1 MKDSSWPLL
10 NNNKM
15 SSNQTEN
22 KPIRLI
28 LVDDHTIIRDGI
40 KALLKDKEDVVVVGE
55 AGTGKEL
62 LALLPEVEADVIMMD
77 INMPEMDGFDTTAYL
92 HEKYENLKIL
102 ILSMLDHESYIAKI
116 IDAGASGY
124 LLKNT
129 GREEMLCGIKIVAGG
144 GQFICSSIALNLL
157 KKLQNPNYKA
167 ATSEEKQTR
176 DLSQREIEILKLIAD
191 GLTNAEI
198 ADKIFTSKRTVE
210 THRQN
215 IIEKTK
221 AKNTAALI
229 KYAIGKGI
237 IT

>member
-1 MKDSSWPLL
+1 MTSTEK
-10 NNNKM
+10 
-15 SSNQTEN
+15 EN

-40 KALLKDKEDVVVVGE
+40 KALLKDKEDIQVVGE
-55 AGTGKEL
+55 ASNGKEL
-62 LALLPEVEADVIMMD
+62 LDLLTHTPADVVMMD
-77 INMPEMDGFDTTAYL
+77 VNMPEMDGFETTTYL
-92 HEKYENLKIL
+92 KEHYEHIKVLV
-102 ILSMLDHESYIAKI
+102 LSMLDHESYISKI
-116 IDAGASGY
+116 LTAGASGY
-124 LLKNT
+124 MLKNT
-129 GREEMLCGIKIVAGG
+129 GREELICGIRIVASG
-144 GQFICSSIALNLL
+144 GQFICSTVALNLL
-157 KKLQNPNYKA
+157 KKLQNPNYKPVSA
-167 ATSEEKQTR
+167 EDKQTR

-229 KYAIGKGI
+229 KYAISKGI
-237 IT
+237 IS

>member
-1 MKDSSWPLL
+1 MLEAQEVISIESPETHLE
-10 NNNKM
+10 
-15 SSNQTEN
+15 S
-22 KPIRLI
+22 PIKVI

-40 KALLKDKEDVVVVGE
+40 KALLKDNKEIEVVGE

-62 LALLPEVEADVIMMD
+62 LDMLAHVDADVVMMD
-77 INMPEMDGFDTTAYL
+77 INMPELDGFETTTL
-92 HEKYENLKIL
+92 LREQNSDLKVL
-102 ILSMLDHESYIAKI
+102 ILSMLDHENYIAKVLE
-116 IDAGASGY
+116 AGASGY

-129 GREEMLCGIKIVAGG
+129 GRDEMVCGIKIVAAG
-144 GQFICSSIALNLL
+144 GQFISSSISLNLL
-157 KKLQNPNYKA
+157 RKLQNPNYKPA
-167 ATSEEKQTR
+167 NAEEKQTR

-229 KYAIGKGI
+229 KYAISKGI
-237 IT
+237 IS

>member
-1 MKDSSWPLL
+1 MV
-10 NNNKM
+10 
-15 SSNQTEN
+15 
-22 KPIRLI
+22 RVI

-40 KALLKDKEDVVVVGE
+40 KALLKDSKDIVVVGE

-62 LALLPEVEADVIMMD
+62 LAMLPNVDADIILMD
-77 INMPEMDGFDTTAYL
+77 INMPELDGFETTTIL
-92 HEKYENLKIL
+92 REQNSDLKIL
-102 ILSMLDHESYIAKI
+102 ILSMLDHENYIAKI
-116 IDAGASGY
+116 LDAGASGY

-129 GREEMLCGIKIVAGG
+129 GREEMICGIKIVAAG
-144 GQFICSSIALNLL
+144 GQFISSAVSFNML
-157 KKLQNPNYKA
+157 KKLQNPNYKSVS
-167 ATSEEKQTR
+167 TEEKQTR

-229 KYAIGKGI
+229 KYAISKGI
-237 IT
+237 IS

>member
-1 MKDSSWPLL
+1 MVET
-10 NNNKM
+10 M
-15 SSNQTEN
+15 QEN
-22 KPIRLI
+22 DVVNII

-40 KALLKDKEDVVVVGE
+40 KALLKDDEGVNVVGE
-55 AGTGKEL
+55 AGNGKEL
-62 LALLPEVEADVIMMD
+62 INMLPDVDASVILMD
-77 INMPEMDGFDTTAYL
+77 INMPEMDGFEATGYIR
-92 HEKYENLKIL
+92 EKFPDKKIL
-102 ILSMLDHESYIAKI
+102 ILSMLDHENYISKVFEV
-116 IDAGASGY
+116 GASGY

-129 GREEMLCGIKIVAGG
+129 GREEMLCAIKIVAKGG
-144 GQFICSSIALNLL
+144 RYLCSDIGFNLL
-157 KKLQNPNYKA
+157 NKLKNPAYK
-167 ATSEEKQTR
+167 TVENTDDKQTR

-237 IT
+237 IS

>member
-1 MKDSSWPLL
+1 MVETL
-10 NNNKM
+10 
-15 SSNQTEN
+15 QEN
-22 KPIRLI
+22 DIIKLI
-28 LVDDHTIIRDGI
+28 IVDDHTIIRDGI
-40 KALLKDKEDVVVVGE
+40 KALMRGNDDIVVVGE
-55 AGTGKEL
+55 ASNGKEL
-62 LALLPEVEADVIMMD
+62 INLLPDLEADVILMD
-77 INMPEMDGFDTTAYL
+77 INMPEMDGFEATGYIR
-92 HEKYENLKIL
+92 EKFPEKKVLV
-102 ILSMLDHESYIAKI
+102 LSMLDHENYINKI
-116 IDAGASGY
+116 FEAGANGY

-129 GREEMLCGIKIVAGG
+129 GREEMVCGVKIVARGG
-144 GQFICSSIALNLL
+144 RYLSSDIGFDLL
-157 KKLQNPNYKA
+157 SKLKNPTYKPVESNSD
-167 ATSEEKQTR
+167 TQTR
-176 DLSQREIEILKLIAD
+176 DLSQREVEILKLIAD

>member
-1 MKDSSWPLL
+1 M
-10 NNNKM
+10 M
-15 SSNQTEN
+15 VETMQEN
-22 KPIRLI
+22 DLIKVI

-40 KALLKDKEDVVVVGE
+40 KALLRESDGISVVGE
-55 AGTGKEL
+55 AGNGKDL
-62 LALLPEVEADVIMMD
+62 INMLPTVAADVILMD
-77 INMPEMDGFDTTAYL
+77 LNMPEMDGFEATSYL
-92 HEKYENLKIL
+92 REKFPEVRVLV
-102 ILSMLDHESYIAKI
+102 LSMLDHESYIAKVFE
-116 IDAGASGY
+116 AGANGY

-129 GREEMLCGIKIVAGG
+129 GREEMVCAIKIVAKGG
-144 GQFICSSIALNLL
+144 RYLCSDIGFNLL
-157 KKLQNPNYKA
+157 NKLKSPSYKA
-167 ATSEEKQTR
+167 AENTEDKQTR
-176 DLSQREIEILKLIAD
+176 DLSQREVEILKLIAD

-237 IT
+237 IS

>member
-1 MKDSSWPLL
+1 MVDTLQEKDII
-10 NNNKM
+10 KVV
-15 SSNQTEN
+15 
-22 KPIRLI
+22 I
-28 LVDDHTIIRDGI
+28 VDDHTIIRDGI
-40 KALLKDKEDVVVVGE
+40 KALMRDNEEIEIVGE
-55 AGTGKEL
+55 ASNGKEL
-62 LALLPEVEADVIMMD
+62 IQLLPNLAADVILMD
-77 INMPEMDGFDTTAYL
+77 INMPEMDGFEATGYL
-92 HEKYENLKIL
+92 REKFPDKKVLV
-102 ILSMLDHESYIAKI
+102 LSMLDHENYISKVFE
-116 IDAGASGY
+116 AGASGY

-129 GREEMLCGIKIVAGG
+129 GREEMVCAVKIVARGG
-144 GQFICSSIALNLL
+144 RYLCSDIGFNLL
-157 KKLQNPNYKA
+157 NKLKNPTYKPVENQ
-167 ATSEEKQTR
+167 EEKQVR
-176 DLSQREIEILKLIAD
+176 DLSQREVEILKLIAD

>member
-1 MKDSSWPLL
+1 
-10 NNNKM
+10 M
-15 SSNQTEN
+15 SEAQEVVMVETPESHLES
-22 KPIRLI
+22 PIKVI
-28 LVDDHTIIRDGI
+28 LVDDHTIIRDGL
-40 KALLKDKEDVVVVGE
+40 KALLKDNKDIVVVGE
-55 AGTGKEL
+55 AGTGREL
-62 LALLPEVEADVIMMD
+62 INMLPTTDADVVLMD
-77 INMPEMDGFDTTAYL
+77 INMPELDGFETTAI
-92 HEKYENLKIL
+92 LKEQNSDLKVL
-102 ILSMLDHESYIAKI
+102 ILSMLDHENYIAKI
-116 IDAGASGY
+116 MDTGASGY

-129 GREEMLCGIKIVAGG
+129 GRDEMVCAIKIVATG
-144 GQFICSSIALNLL
+144 GQFISSAISINLL
-157 KKLQNPNYKA
+157 KKLQNPNYKPA
-167 ATSEEKQTR
+167 VSEEKQTK

-237 IT
+237 IS

>member
-1 MKDSSWPLL
+1 MLEVQELVNIEMPEKLSDNPV
-10 NNNKM
+10 
-15 SSNQTEN
+15 
-22 KPIRLI
+22 RVI

-40 KALLKDKEDVVVVGE
+40 KALLKDNKGIQVVGE

-62 LALLPEVEADVIMMD
+62 LEMLPAIEADVVMMD
-77 INMPEMDGFDTTAYL
+77 INMPEMDGFETTTML
-92 HEKYENLKIL
+92 QEQHSDVKVL
-102 ILSMLDHESYIAKI
+102 ILSMLDHENYIAKI
-116 IDAGASGY
+116 MDAGASGY

-129 GREEMLCGIKIVAGG
+129 GREEMVCGIKIVAAGG
-144 GQFICSSIALNLL
+144 NFISSAISINLL
-157 KKLQNPNYKA
+157 KKLQNPNYKP
-167 ATSEEKQTR
+167 TVTEEKQTR

-229 KYAIGKGI
+229 KYAISKGI
-237 IT
+237 IS

>member
-1 MKDSSWPLL
+1 MLEAQEIVNIEEPEI
-10 NNNKM
+10 
-15 SSNQTEN
+15 QQEN
-22 KPIRLI
+22 LVRVI

-40 KALLKDKEDVVVVGE
+40 KALLKDSKDIVVVGE

-62 LALLPEVEADVIMMD
+62 LAMLPNVDADIILMD
-77 INMPEMDGFDTTAYL
+77 INMPELDGFETTTIL
-92 HEKYENLKIL
+92 REQNSDLKIL
-102 ILSMLDHESYIAKI
+102 ILSMLDHENYIAKI
-116 IDAGASGY
+116 LDAGASGY

-129 GREEMLCGIKIVAGG
+129 GREEMICGIKIVAAG
-144 GQFICSSIALNLL
+144 GQFISSAVSFNML
-157 KKLQNPNYKA
+157 KKLQNPNYKSVS
-167 ATSEEKQTR
+167 TEEKQTR

-229 KYAIGKGI
+229 KYAISKGI
-237 IT
+237 IS

>member
-1 MKDSSWPLL
+1 MLEGQEVVNINTPDTFL
-10 NNNKM
+10 
-15 SSNQTEN
+15 EN
-22 KPIRLI
+22 PVKVI

-40 KALLKDKEDVVVVGE
+40 KALLKDNKDIIVVGE

-62 LALLPEVEADVIMMD
+62 MDMLPNSDVDVIMMD
-77 INMPEMDGFDTTAYL
+77 INMPEMDGFEATSLLQERYSD
-92 HEKYENLKIL
+92 LKIL
-102 ILSMLDHESYIAKI
+102 ILSMLDHENYIAKVL
-116 IDAGASGY
+116 DAGASGY

-129 GREEMLCGIKIVAGG
+129 GREEMICAIKIVAAG
-144 GQFICSSIALNLL
+144 GQFISSAISLNLL
-157 KKLQNPNYKA
+157 KKLQNPNYKQISA
-167 ATSEEKQTR
+167 EEKQTR

-237 IT
+237 IS

>member
-1 MKDSSWPLL
+1 MI
-10 NNNKM
+10 
-15 SSNQTEN
+15 SNQLDT
-22 KPIRLI
+22 KPIRII

-40 KALLKDKEDVVVVGE
+40 RALFKEKPEVEVIGE
-55 AGTGKEL
+55 AGNGKEL
-62 LALLPEVEADVIMMD
+62 IQLLQNTEADLVMMD
-77 INMPEMDGFDTTAYL
+77 LNMPDMDGFDATAYL
-92 HEKYENLKIL
+92 HEKYPNLKIL
-102 ILSMLDHESYIAKI
+102 ILSMLDHESYITKI
-116 IDAGASGY
+116 MDTGASGY

-129 GREEMLCGIKIVAGG
+129 GRDEMLCGIKIVASG
-144 GQFICSSIALNLL
+144 GQFICSAVVRNLL
-157 KKLQNPNYKA
+157 KKMQNQIGKSVV
-167 ATSEEKQTR
+167 SEEKQTR

-229 KYAIGKGI
+229 KYAISKGI
-237 IT
+237 IS

>member
-1 MKDSSWPLL
+1 MLEAQEIVNIEEPEIR
-10 NNNKM
+10 
-15 SSNQTEN
+15 QEN
-22 KPIRLI
+22 LVKVI

-40 KALLKDKEDVVVVGE
+40 KALLKDSKDIVVVGE

-62 LALLPEVEADVIMMD
+62 LAMLPNLDADVVLMD
-77 INMPEMDGFDTTAYL
+77 INMPELDGFETTTIL
-92 HEKYENLKIL
+92 REQNSDLKIL
-102 ILSMLDHESYIAKI
+102 ILSMLDHENYIAKI
-116 IDAGASGY
+116 LDAGASGY

-129 GREEMLCGIKIVAGG
+129 GREEMICGIKIVAAG
-144 GQFICSSIALNLL
+144 GQFISSAVSFNML
-157 KKLQNPNYKA
+157 KKLQNPNYKSVS
-167 ATSEEKQTR
+167 TEEKQTR

-229 KYAIGKGI
+229 KYAISKGI
-237 IT
+237 IS

>member
-1 MKDSSWPLL
+1 MVETL
-10 NNNKM
+10 
-15 SSNQTEN
+15 QEN
-22 KPIRLI
+22 DVIKVII
-28 LVDDHTIIRDGI
+28 VDDHTIIRDGI
-40 KALLKDKEDVVVVGE
+40 KALMRDSNDILVVGE
-55 AGTGKEL
+55 ASNGKEL
-62 LALLPEVEADVIMMD
+62 IDMLPEQATDVILMD
-77 INMPEMDGFDTTAYL
+77 INMPEMDGLEATGYIR
-92 HEKYENLKIL
+92 EKFPEKKIL
-102 ILSMLDHESYIAKI
+102 VLSMLDHENYIAKVFE
-116 IDAGASGY
+116 AGANGY

-129 GREEMLCGIKIVAGG
+129 GREEMVCAIKIVAKGG
-144 GQFICSSIALNLL
+144 RYLCSDIGFNLL
-157 KKLQNPNYKA
+157 NKLKNPTYKPVEN
-167 ATSEEKQTR
+167 SEEKQTR
-176 DLSQREIEILKLIAD
+176 DLSQREVEILKLIAD

>member
-1 MKDSSWPLL
+1 MQEKELI
-10 NNNKM
+10 KV
-15 SSNQTEN
+15 
-22 KPIRLI
+22 I

-40 KALLKDKEDVVVVGE
+40 KALLRDNDGVRVVGE
-55 AGTGKEL
+55 ASNGKEL
-62 LALLPEVEADVIMMD
+62 VNLLPTLEADVILMD
-77 INMPEMDGFDTTAYL
+77 INMPEMDGFEATNYL
-92 HEKYENLKIL
+92 REKFPDVKVLV
-102 ILSMLDHESYIAKI
+102 LSMLDHESYISKVFE
-116 IDAGASGY
+116 AGATGY

-129 GREEMLCGIKIVAGG
+129 GREEMVCAIKIVANGG
-144 GQFICSSIALNLL
+144 RYLCSEIGLNLL
-157 KKLQNPNYKA
+157 NKLKTTGFKPAENM
-167 ATSEEKQTR
+167 EEKQTR

>member
-1 MKDSSWPLL
+1 MQEKELI
-10 NNNKM
+10 KV
-15 SSNQTEN
+15 
-22 KPIRLI
+22 I

-40 KALLKDKEDVVVVGE
+40 KALLRDNDGVQVVGE
-55 AGTGKEL
+55 AGNGKEL
-62 LALLPEVEADVIMMD
+62 INLLPTLEANVILMD
-77 INMPEMDGFDTTAYL
+77 INMPEMDGFEATSYL
-92 HEKYENLKIL
+92 REKYPDIKVLV
-102 ILSMLDHESYIAKI
+102 LSMLDHESYVAKVFE
-116 IDAGASGY
+116 AGANGY

-129 GREEMLCGIKIVAGG
+129 GREEMVCAIKIVASGG
-144 GQFICSSIALNLL
+144 RYLCSEIGLNLL
-157 KKLQNPNYKA
+157 NKLKNTGFKPA
-167 ATSEEKQTR
+167 ETTEEKQTR

>member
-1 MKDSSWPLL
+1 MSQL
-10 NNNKM
+10 NE
-15 SSNQTEN
+15 SDL
-22 KPIRLI
+22 IRVI

-40 KALLKDKEDVVVVGE
+40 KALLRDNTEITVVGE
-55 AGTGKEL
+55 ARNGKDL
-62 LALLPEVEADVIMMD
+62 LEMLPKLETDIIMMD

-92 HEKYENLKIL
+92 TDKYSHIKVL
-102 ILSMLDHESYIAKI
+102 ILSMLDHESYVAKAL
-116 IDAGASGY
+116 DAGACGY

-129 GREEMLCGIKIVAGG
+129 GRDEMICALRIIANG
-144 GQFICSSIALNLL
+144 GQFIGSSISLNLI
-157 KKLQNPNYKA
+157 KKIQNPSLKPVLL
-167 ATSEEKQTR
+167 EEKQTR

-198 ADKIFTSKRTVE
+198 ADRIFTSKRTVE

-229 KYAIGKGI
+229 KYAVGKGI
-237 IT
+237 I

>member
-1 MKDSSWPLL
+1 MVETL
-10 NNNKM
+10 
-15 SSNQTEN
+15 QEN
-22 KPIRLI
+22 DTIKVII
-28 LVDDHTIIRDGI
+28 VDDHTIIRDGI
-40 KALLKDKEDVVVVGE
+40 KALMRDNDEILIVGE
-55 AGTGKEL
+55 AANGKEL
-62 LALLPEVEADVIMMD
+62 INLLPDLAADVILMD
-77 INMPEMDGFDTTAYL
+77 INMPEMDGFEATGYL
-92 HEKYENLKIL
+92 HEKFPEIKVLV
-102 ILSMLDHESYIAKI
+102 LSMLDHENYIAKVF
-116 IDAGASGY
+116 DAGANGY

-129 GREEMLCGIKIVAGG
+129 GREEMLCAIKVVARGG
-144 GQFICSSIALNLL
+144 RYLCSDIGFNLL
-157 KKLQNPNYKA
+157 NKLKNPTYKPA
-167 ATSEEKQTR
+167 ENNDDKQTR
-176 DLSQREIEILKLIAD
+176 DLSQREVEILKLIAD

>member
-1 MKDSSWPLL
+1 MAETMQEQD
-10 NNNKM
+10 
-15 SSNQTEN
+15 
-22 KPIRLI
+22 LI
-28 LVDDHTIIRDGI
+28 KVVLVDDHTIIRDGI
-40 KALLKDKEDVVVVGE
+40 KALLRESDGVSVVGE
-55 AGTGKEL
+55 AGNGREL
-62 LALLPEVEADVIMMD
+62 IDLLPTLEADVILMD
-77 INMPEMDGFDTTAYL
+77 INMPEMDGFEATSYIQERFPQVKVL
-92 HEKYENLKIL
+92 V
-102 ILSMLDHESYIAKI
+102 LSMLDHESYIAKVF
-116 IDAGASGY
+116 DAGANGY

-129 GREEMLCGIKIVAGG
+129 GREEMVCAIRIVAKGG
-144 GQFICSSIALNLL
+144 RYLCSEIGFNLL
-157 KKLQNPNYKA
+157 NKLKSPSFKPAEN
-167 ATSEEKQTR
+167 TEEKQTR

-237 IT
+237 IS

>member
-1 MKDSSWPLL
+1 MLEAQEVL
-10 NNNKM
+10 NIETVDG
-15 SSNQTEN
+15 QQEN
-22 KPIRLI
+22 PVRVI

-40 KALLKDKEDVVVVGE
+40 KALLKDNKDIVVVGE

-62 LALLPEVEADVIMMD
+62 LSMLPHVDADVVMMD
-77 INMPEMDGFDTTAYL
+77 INMPELDGFETTTIL
-92 HEKYENLKIL
+92 REQNSDVKIL
-102 ILSMLDHESYIAKI
+102 ILSMLDHENYIAKI
-116 IDAGASGY
+116 LDAGASGY

-129 GREEMLCGIKIVAGG
+129 GREEMVCGIKIVAAG
-144 GQFICSSIALNLL
+144 GQFISSAISLNLL
-157 KKLQNPNYKA
+157 KKLQNPNYKPVSA
-167 ATSEEKQTR
+167 EEKQTR

-237 IT
+237 IN

>member
-1 MKDSSWPLL
+1 MTNTEK
-10 NNNKM
+10 
-15 SSNQTEN
+15 EN

-40 KALLKDKEDVVVVGE
+40 KALLKDKEDIQVVGE
-55 AGTGKEL
+55 AGNGKEL
-62 LALLPEVEADVIMMD
+62 LGLLANTPADVVMMD
-77 INMPEMDGFDTTAYL
+77 VNMPEMDGFETTTYL
-92 HEKYENLKIL
+92 KEHYDHIKVLV
-102 ILSMLDHESYIAKI
+102 LSMLDHESYISKI
-116 IDAGASGY
+116 LAAGASGY
-124 LLKNT
+124 MLKNT
-129 GREEMLCGIKIVAGG
+129 GREELVCGIRIVASG
-144 GQFICSSIALNLL
+144 GQFICSTVALNLL
-157 KKLQNPNYKA
+157 KKLQNPNYKPA
-167 ATSEEKQTR
+167 STEDKQTR

-229 KYAIGKGI
+229 KYAISKGI
-237 IT
+237 IS

>member
-1 MKDSSWPLL
+1 MAEILQEKD
-10 NNNKM
+10 
-15 SSNQTEN
+15 
-22 KPIRLI
+22 LI
-28 LVDDHTIIRDGI
+28 KVVLVDDHTIIRDGI
-40 KALLKDKEDVVVVGE
+40 KALLHDNQEISVVGE
-55 AGTGKEL
+55 ANNGKEL
-62 LALLPEVEADVIMMD
+62 INLLPALNADIILMD
-77 INMPEMDGFDTTAYL
+77 INMPEMDGFEATSYL
-92 HEKYENLKIL
+92 KEKFPEIKVLV
-102 ILSMLDHESYIAKI
+102 LSMLDHESYISKVF
-116 IDAGASGY
+116 DAGASGY

-129 GREEMLCGIKIVAGG
+129 GREEMTCAIKMVAKGGRYLCSEIG
-144 GQFICSSIALNLL
+144 FNLL
-157 KKLQNPNYKA
+157 NKLKSTTYKPVEN
-167 ATSEEKQTR
+167 TEEKQTR

>member
-1 MKDSSWPLL
+1 MVDTL
-10 NNNKM
+10 
-15 SSNQTEN
+15 QEN
-22 KPIRLI
+22 DIIKVVI
-28 LVDDHTIIRDGI
+28 VDDHTIIRDGI
-40 KALLKDKEDVVVVGE
+40 KALMRDNEEIEIVGE
-55 AGTGKEL
+55 ASNGKEL
-62 LALLPEVEADVIMMD
+62 IQLLPNLAADVILMD
-77 INMPEMDGFDTTAYL
+77 INMPEMDGFEATGYL
-92 HEKYENLKIL
+92 REKFPDKKVLV
-102 ILSMLDHESYIAKI
+102 LSMLDHENYISKVFE
-116 IDAGASGY
+116 AGASGY

-129 GREEMLCGIKIVAGG
+129 GREEMVCAVKIVARGG
-144 GQFICSSIALNLL
+144 RYLCSDIGFNLL
-157 KKLQNPNYKA
+157 NKLKNPTYKPV
-167 ATSEEKQTR
+167 ENQEDKQVR
-176 DLSQREIEILKLIAD
+176 DLSQREVEILKLIAD